1 MRVKNGKL
9 LAVAQAMEGGSGL
22 TERLI
27 TELLSDRE
35 LVMKGLWESV
45 LCSKEE

>member
-1 MRVKNGKL
+1 MRVKNRKL
-9 LAVAQAMEGGSGL
+9 LAVAQATEGGSGL

-35 LVMKGLWESV
+35 IAMEGLWESV
-45 LCSKEE
+45 L